1 MIPFTYSFCMAMLHS
16 FWQAALL
23 MLLYII
29 VDHISHKNSAPLAK
43 RNFLYLTI
51 TAQLI
56 LFISTFLIYYFNGQ
70 VTGVVSSTIQN
81 ITNAL
86 GSPGVKIITPWIFSG
101 YVFIIAGK
109 LIQVVHNWY
118 QFKLQYKT
126 GLQKPGVD
134 LKLFTELKGHQF
146 GIKRK
151 VNLWLSHSIQTP
163 LTFGYFK
170 PIILLP
176 VALVNNISQK
186 QAETLILHELTHI
199 RTHDYLLN
207 WFLVIAETIFFFNP
221 FITGLCKKIKLERE
235 KHCDLNV
242 MSFEYA
248 PALYAETLLHA
259 ERIKQLSPVFQM
271 AAVNH
276 KNHLLQRIRFF
287 TGENVM
293 NQTLRF
299 NIVAPLIGLLLL
311 FMLSTAVLFQS
322 QKSTTQLQAA
332 TGIYF
337 LPADN
342 YIISKTET
350 NTPVFTNK
358 ILNEKFSQTNK
369 RVKPVFIG
377 EQNQIKPLTKPV
389 YEPEPEVTA
398 ETTSPAELNI
408 ARPVTTR
415 ENDAAREIIIT
426 EQGSGGTTVKVYT
439 LVFDNGKW
447 ILQPELAITNQK
459 IMVDSITQ
467 KIDSL
472 KGKLNKVFPDQQ

>member
-1 MIPFTYSFCMAMLHS
+1 MAMLHS

-23 MLLYII
+23 MLLYVI
-29 VDHISHKNSAPLAK
+29 VENVSHKNSAPLAK

-51 TAQLI
+51 AAQLI
-56 LFISTFLIYYFNGQ
+56 LFVSTFLIYYFSGQ
-70 VTGVVSSTIQN
+70 GSGLVSSTIQN

-86 GSPGVKIITPWIFSG
+86 GSQGIKIITPWVFSL
-101 YVFIIAGK
+101 YLFIVAFK
-109 LIQVVHNWY
+109 LIQAVHNWY
-118 QFKLQYKT
+118 QFKLQFKT

-134 LKLFTELKGHQF
+134 LKLFTELKAHQF

-151 VNLWLSHSIQTP
+151 VKLWLSHSIQTP

-271 AAVNH
+271 AAVDR
-276 KNHLLQRIRFF
+276 KTHLLQRIRFF
-287 TGENVM
+287 TGENVI

-299 NIVAPLIGLLLL
+299 NIVAPLIGLVLL
-311 FMLSTAVLFQS
+311 FMLSTAILFQS
-322 QKSTTQLQAA
+322 SGSTATLQAA

-342 YIISKTET
+342 YIISNTET
-350 NTPVFTNK
+350 GIPFFTDK
-358 ILNEKFSQTNK
+358 VPNEEFSQPNK
-369 RVKPVFIG
+369 RVKPVFVT
-377 EQNQIKPLTKPV
+377 EQNQIKSQTEPV
-389 YEPEPEVTA
+389 CEPEPEVAA
-398 ETTSPAELNI
+398 ETAPPAELTI
-408 ARPVTTR
+408 ARPITTS

-426 EQGSGGTTVKVYT
+426 EQGSGGTSVKVYT

-459 IMVDSITQ
+459 IMVDSLSQ

-472 KGKLNKVFPDQQ
+472 KGKLKKLYPDQQ